1 VSFFIACFY
10 GISCGY
16 GSLTSNKAEQLIN
29 QRESFEV
36 IGLGGK
42 MGDVVS
48 MIENI
53 IETKG
58 LSCCIYTYGLVAAAG
73 ATVLGG
79 PMGVFGLAS
88 TIGMA
93 VHNIVT
99 YDPDYE
105 LAKHVVDNKLSVTYK
120 K

>member
-1 VSFFIACFY
+1 MESIEY
-10 GISCGY
+10 R
-16 GSLTSNKAEQLIN
+16 SLTSNKVEQLIN

-58 LSCCIYTYGLVAAAG
+58 LSCRIYTYGRVAAAG
-73 ATVLGG
+73 ATFLGG
-79 PMGVFGLAS
+79 LPLGVVS

-99 YDPDYE
+99 YNPDYE
-105 LAKHVVDNKLSVTYK
+105 LAKHVVDHKLSVTYK

>member
-1 VSFFIACFY
+1 
-10 GISCGY
+10 
-16 GSLTSNKAEQLIN
+16 
-29 QRESFEV
+29 
-36 IGLGGK
+36 

-58 LSCCIYTYGLVAAAG
+58 LSCRIYTYGRVAAAG

-79 PMGVFGLAS
+79 LMGVFGLAS

-99 YDPDYE
+99 YDPD
-105 LAKHVVDNKLSVTYK
+105 A
-120 K
+120 